1 MARFKRAFVVIFGF
15 VLLGFLITA
24 IPQKNAS
31 GQSPAPVTVTNTPLP
46 ITGSVSG
53 TVNVRNVPLPVRVTN
68 PISGS
73 VTANISGTPTVNAN
87 ITNSS
92 LPVNLAAGST
102 VSVSGSSVS
111 VSNLATSPVRI
122 SDVDNPAHNAV
133 IGSCD
138 LSPSC
143 NILFTSQ
150 LSATQFSSV
159 PSGFLLV
166 IEMVSPSVDVTPGA
180 LAFASLTT
188 VVGNAGTATSFPL
201 TKMGTFNNVDFYTSA
216 QQTRIYAN
224 PNSAVT
230 FNGGALTGS
239 GTSQGAGV
247 VVYGYL
253 VKCGPSSNVTSCPPL

>member
-1 MARFKRAFVVIFGF
+1 MARFTRGLVVIFGF

-68 PISGS
+68 VPLP
-73 VTANISGTPTVNAN
+73 VTGTVNANINGTPTVN
-87 ITNSS
+87 
-92 LPVNLAAGST
+92 LGAGNT